1 MTNKLNNSAT
11 LKLRVLT
18 SKFSDY
24 RKFYEE
30 VKDKYNDDRRV
41 FQNVYEQLLEAL
53 EVMGTIENTMI
64 WVAFNEKFNEE
75 LKTLDSIIEK
85 FKAL

>member
-1 MTNKLNNSAT
+1 MNKSAE
-11 LKLRVLT
+11 LKVRVLT
-18 SKFSDY
+18 SKYSDY

-30 VKDKYNDDRRV
+30 IKDKYHDDRRL
-41 FQNVYEQLLEAL
+41 FQNIYEKHLEAL

-64 WVAFNEKFNEE
+64 WIAFNEKFNEE
-75 LKTLDSIIEK
+75 LKILDSIIER

>member
-18 SKFSDY
+18 SKYSDY

-41 FQNVYEQLLEAL
+41 FQNIYEQLLEAL